1 MGGIEGQVSW
11 LLQCTVKDGQLDAF
25 KQLMTEMV
33 VSTRDEE
40 AGTLNYEWFI
50 SDDNRSVHLYEK
62 YADSAAALAHM
73 KSFGEKWAGRFLSCI
88 DVERVTAYGN
98 PDEAA
103 QKALAQMGAKTL
115 ATWGGFA
122 R

>member
-11 LLQCTVKDGQLDAF
+11 VLQCAVKEGQLDAF
-25 KQLMTEMV
+25 KQLMDEMV
-33 VSTRDEE
+33 ESTRDEE

-50 SDDNRSVHLYEK
+50 SDDNRTVHLYEK

-73 KSFGEKWAGRFLSCI
+73 KSFGEKWAGRFLGCI

-103 QKALAQMGAKTL
+103 QKGLAQMGAKTL
-115 ATWGGFA
+115 VTWGGFA